1 MAMVPYMAAGYAADR
16 LMGGSGMTGLA
27 LGTGV
32 GGLQSGAF
40 GAGGLFDIGME
51 PLTMADFGFGGSVG
65 SDLAATSG
73 GNFLSAYNAPVAGL
87 DYPAYLSTAQT
98 APLGNVGLTE
108 PLFAGVDPRMA
119 SLNTAS
125 PLANTVKPSAGGLLA
140 GNTPDAGYAF
150 NQYMPDITGK
160 DITMGSYGL
169 VNRMDQNQKL
179 QEAKLAAAAP
189 KLPSQLLPSDAQ
201 RKLAAGGNFKLLN
214 VKRPRQLA

>member
-1 MAMVPYMAAGYAADR
+1 MSMIPYMVAGYAADR
-16 LMGGSGMTGLA
+16 LMGGSGYTGLA
-27 LGTGV
+27 IGTGV
-32 GGLQSGAF
+32 GGLQSGML
-40 GAGGLFDIGME
+40 GAEGLGLGLEPVTMSDI
-51 PLTMADFGFGGSVG
+51 GFGGSVG

-98 APLGNVGLTE
+98 APLGDVGLAE

-150 NQYMPDITGK
+150 NQYIPDITGK
-160 DITMGSYGL
+160 DITAGSYGL
-169 VNRMDQNQKL
+169 VNRIDQNQKL
-179 QEAKLAAAAP
+179 QEAKLAATAP
-189 KLPSQLLPSDAQ
+189 KIPQLLPSDAQ